1 MGCVGDGTVVLRW
14 RRHPSSVGLARLELR
29 KSLAGWGLSALEDSA
44 VLVLSELVTNAVRH
58 ARVPSGREIETRFLP
73 MVPPKP
79 SGLRIEVHDTSALR
93 PRLRAAEPDACDGRG
108 LLLVDALADE
118 WGVADRVAWASSC
131 GHCGGP
137 PPMASSTAAGVVTSD
152 PRLRTLWARRWSR
165 SAGRGGSCPW
175 GCCTLDVGRAGPRL
189 AERFI
194 AYRRDATDTPSR

>member
-118 WGVADRVAWASSC
+118 WGVADRVGVGKLVWALWRPTTD
-131 GHCGGP
+131 GVEHGG
-137 PPMASSTAAGVVTSD
+137 
-152 PRLRTLWARRWSR
+152 
-165 SAGRGGSCPW
+165 GRC
-175 GCCTLDVGRAGPRL
+175 D
-189 AERFI
+189 I
-194 AYRRDATDTPSR
+194 